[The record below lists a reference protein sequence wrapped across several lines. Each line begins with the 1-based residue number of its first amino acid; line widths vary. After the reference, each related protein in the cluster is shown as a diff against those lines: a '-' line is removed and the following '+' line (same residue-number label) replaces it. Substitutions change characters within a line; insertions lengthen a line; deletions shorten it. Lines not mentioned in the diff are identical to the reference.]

1 MPPTVPYS
9 SHQGYLPLGADL
21 LNGTMSIAMAKR
33 VCDSLADCQGFTLS
47 AIDEPEKAGQQLTV
61 WLKASNEWVEHAS
74 HLTYL
79 KQRPPCEDARFK
91 RFAKAG
97 AGPYCC
103 DGAGCLDAR
112 EYAAG
117 ELHCN
122 FPAATPHGVPRCA
135 ALRGRPLA
143 NLARAVTPAASALS
157 SEYEFSENGGAAAGH
172 DGEADSLVHTRCD
185 EPSPWWRLQLGGPS
199 MVAQLA
205 LYNRKSYR
213 YRLVGAKIRLLAA
226 NKSVVTEV
234 TVASAREAYVWTLTP
249 PARAVSSIELRL
261 DGRTDCLHFAEL
273 EVFGALE
280 AQVDGGEADA
290 AAPAAAAVA
299 PAAAAAAPAALS
311 LIHI

>member
-1 MPPTVPYS
+1 MPPAVPYS

-97 AGPYCC
+97 AGPYCG

-117 ELHCN
+117 ELHCS

-226 NKSVVTEV
+226 NKSAVTEV

-261 DGRTDCLHFAEL
+261 RRRL
-273 EVFGALE
+273 
-280 AQVDGGEADA
+280 QRR
-290 AAPAAAAVA
+290 
-299 PAAAAAAPAALS
+299 LS